1 MRIKCWGA
9 RGSIPVCGRQYLK
22 YGGSTTCLEIRT
34 DNDELLI
41 VDAGTGI
48 RQLGNV
54 LIHENRNTFNL
65 LFTHA
70 HMDHLWGLPFFKPIY
85 KKGVYINV
93 YGCPFAQKS
102 TREILMSSMAPP
114 FFPIPFEDLKAE
126 MLYLSSCE
134 EPFQLNSLEII
145 PIPISHPNRG
155 LGYKFIENGRVF
167 VFLTDNELTYQHPQ
181 GLTYDQY
188 LKFVSGADL
197 LIHDAEFTPEEYKLT
212 KGWGH
217 SVYLDAL
224 QIAMEGEVKQFGLFH
239 HNQEREDKDL
249 DRMVDHCNDIIGKK
263 GAPLKCLAV
272 AEGKEFNL

>member
-1 MRIKCWGA
+1 LRIKCWGA
-9 RGSIPVCGRQYLK
+9 RGSIPVCGKQYLK

-54 LIHENRNTFNL
+54 LIHEKRNNFNL

-85 KKGVYINV
+85 KQGVYINV

-134 EPFQLNSLEII
+134 EPFQLDSLEII

-188 LKFVSGADL
+188 LKFVAGADL
-197 LIHDAEFTPEEYKLT
+197 LIHDAEFTPKEYKLT

-224 QIAMEGEVKQFGLFH
+224 QLALEGEVKQFGLFH

-249 DRMVDHCNDIIGKK
+249 DGMVEHCRQIIKEK
-263 GAPLKCLAV
+263 GSPLKCLAV